1 LLAGAASGFALSADP
16 GQRFLYVIDGAN
28 HRVWILLRESLQVV
42 GRFGQQ
48 GLSGGALN
56 IPHAVGVDSKGNL
69 YIGENF
75 DARRVQRFLYKGMG
89 APTSAPGVIPP
100 AKAVQ

>member
-1 LLAGAASGFALSADP
+1 MSTDP
-16 GQRFLYVIDGAN
+16 QQRFLYVMDGGN

-56 IPHAVGVDSKGNL
+56 TPHAMAVDSKGNL

-75 DARRVQRFLYKGMG
+75 DARRVQRFLYKGLG
-89 APTSAPGVIPP
+89 SPTSAEGVIPP
-100 AKAVQ
+100 AKAVPQ